1 MSDCFNVR
9 AKSILSV
16 ILSGVTGDCRKY
28 TAYTSKTC
36 PSMKINKIKA
46 IFFREI
52 LCFCKRLAEFP
63 GLSVNS
69 QFIIDV
75 FNTYKRRGE
84 DFFTKYL
91 EIESGKHE

>member
-63 GLSVNS
+63 SLSVNS

-75 FNTYKRRGE
+75 FIIHIKEEVKIFLLN
-84 DFFTKYL
+84 
-91 EIESGKHE
+91 I